1 MGQIS
6 CFFTELVKISLPCE
20 IFRNEVFRNQ
30 IHGFMEKNPFKF
42 GSIVNEPYFTNRKK
56 EIEKVISVLNSEN
69 HLVLISPRRYGKSS
83 LVFKVVS
90 QLKRPVVALDLQL
103 ITGPQDLAAQLLR
116 RIYRVFPFERVR
128 QYVKH
133 FRIIPTI
140 SVNPVT
146 NEVDVSFQA
155 GSDNPALLE
164 DVLNLLEKL
173 SKKDKRLIVVFDEF
187 QELGKIDPGLL
198 NQFRSVMQHHQKVNY
213 VFLGSQESLMR
224 EIFEKK
230 KSSFYHFGLLVN
242 LEKIPYREFH
252 DFLSANFKRSLKNA
266 DQISESIL
274 TVTGCHAYYTQQL
287 AWLVWEK
294 AQKDIATENILEESV
309 QELIRTHDMDYERI
323 WMNFNKSDKKMLI
336 GMSFSDLSPLSELFL
351 REFNLGA
358 TSTAFSAL
366 KRLAQSGYVTKVNNR
381 YEIDDPFFSMW
392 IRQRRKA

>member
-1 MGQIS
+1 
-6 CFFTELVKISLPCE
+6 
-20 IFRNEVFRNQ
+20 
-30 IHGFMEKNPFKF
+30 MEKNPFKF
-42 GSIVNEPYFTNRKK
+42 GSIVNEPYFTNRTK

-69 HLVLISPRRYGKSS
+69 HLVLVGPRRYGKSS

-90 QLKRPVVALDLQL
+90 ELKRPVIALDLQL
-103 ITGPQDLAAQLLR
+103 ITGAHDLAAQLLR

-133 FRIIPTI
+133 FRVIPTI

-146 NEVDVSFQA
+146 NEVDISFQA

-173 SKKDKRLIVVFDEF
+173 SKKGKRLIVVFDEF
-187 QELGKIDPGLL
+187 QELGKIDARLL
-198 NQFRSVMQHHQKVNY
+198 NQFRSIMQHHQKVNY

-230 KSSFYHFGLLVN
+230 KSPFYHFGLLMN

-252 DFLSANFKRSLKNA
+252 DFLSANFKKVINNPN
-266 DQISESIL
+266 QISENIL
-274 TVTGCHAYYTQQL
+274 SVTGCHPYYTQQF
-287 AWLVWEK
+287 AWVIWEK
-294 AQKDIATENILEESV
+294 ILKDKAARNIHEEAV

-336 GMSFSDLSPLSELFL
+336 GLSFSDLSPLSEMFL
-351 REFNLGA
+351 REFDLGA
-358 TSTAFSAL
+358 SSTAFSTL
-366 KRLAQSGYVTKVNNR
+366 KRLAQSGYVTKITNR
-381 YEIDDPFFSMW
+381 YEIDDPFFKIW